1 MKKIKVAFPIVDQ
14 SWIGGFNYITNLIQ
28 AIQNLP
34 DRKIEPVL
42 LVSRS
47 LIKKVENNFSDLK
60 IVETSLFTGYGFFR
74 ILSKACEFFFKR
86 NFPLERLLNKH
97 DVKILSHAVPLG
109 RDSKILSICW
119 IPDFQHFRLPQYFSS
134 QQIRRRNINFK
145 RMIQSSSLILVSSL
159 SAQRDLEE
167 FEPRSI
173 NRSKVLNF
181 ISTDTRKI
189 KMLTAKEL
197 KLNYNLSQPF
207 FYLPNQFWKHKNH
220 KVVIDALIELSNE
233 GLNIKV
239 VCTGSS
245 YDFRHPKYFG
255 ELQKYLKNTG
265 QQKNFHVLGVLPKS
279 HALSLMYHSMAVINP
294 SFFEG
299 WSTTV
304 EEAKVFGKTILLS
317 DILVHKE
324 QNPNR
329 GIYFSPRSSIELAKV
344 MKKVFNTFDL
354 KKENYEKKKSQG
366 SFENI
371 FLKFG
376 YSYQKIVIDLLSKS
390 KSF

>member
-1 MKKIKVAFPIVDQ
+1 M
-14 SWIGGFNYITNLIQ
+14 
-28 AIQNLP
+28 
-34 DRKIEPVL
+34 
-42 LVSRS
+42 
-47 LIKKVENNFSDLK
+47 
-60 IVETSLFTGYGFFR
+60 
-74 ILSKACEFFFKR
+74 
-86 NFPLERLLNKH
+86 
-97 DVKILSHAVPLG
+97 
-109 RDSKILSICW
+109 
-119 IPDFQHFRLPQYFSS
+119 
-134 QQIRRRNINFK
+134 
-145 RMIQSSSLILVSSL
+145 
-159 SAQRDLEE
+159 
-167 FEPRSI
+167 
-173 NRSKVLNF
+173 
-181 ISTDTRKI
+181 
-189 KMLTAKEL
+189 
-197 KLNYNLSQPF
+197 
-207 FYLPNQFWKHKNH
+207 PNQFWKHKNH